1 MIRNQ
6 QYQSY
11 IQLVSEELKE
21 NVKSYEKT
29 VMISDASGM
38 IGTVIIDVCFI

>member
-21 NVKSYEKT
+21 NVKSYEKNCYD
-29 VMISDASGM
+29 IRR
-38 IGTVIIDVCFI
+38 